1 MSQRKRPDAHK
12 DNVIANV
19 VFDVVNVAGARMF
32 FFPWSFFF
40 RVFLSWPS
48 GFSVG
53 DVDDKRSNEL

>member
-32 FFPWSFFF
+32 FFSMGFF

-48 GFSVG
+48 GVSVG